1 MENSTVVEAIRYLMD
16 THGISAAELSK
27 GTGIATST
35 MYSMLEKKSNV
46 VNLDHLVKIAEQFHV
61 DLNIFAGVEKYKPP
75 LELDDNERMLLSAYR
90 NLNRRGKTRLIEY
103 AEELCY
109 NKRYTGENEGEK
121 A

>member
-27 GTGIATST
+27 ATGIATST

-46 VNLDHLVKIAEQFHV
+46 VNLDHLVKIAEHFHV

-75 LELDDNERMLLSAYR
+75 LELDDNERMILSAYR
-90 NLNRRGKTRLIEY
+90 NLNGRGKTRLIEY

>member
-46 VNLDHLVKIAEQFHV
+46 VILTILSKSRNNFTLTSIFLQESRSISHLW
-61 DLNIFAGVEKYKPP
+61 NWMTTNG
-75 LELDDNERMLLSAYR
+75 
-90 NLNRRGKTRLIEY
+90 
-103 AEELCY
+103 
-109 NKRYTGENEGEK
+109 
-121 A
+121 